1 MPVLD
6 QLSREKKERNRENT
20 LFASDLKSK
29 HRPTDRSKIAVVE
42 SGGICCWARPQ
53 HALISGPCRA
63 TGSGDTVQGLY
74 AAMAPLSVGPSWAS
88 LSESQR
94 QQASLQEG
102 VA

>member
-1 MPVLD
+1 MKIRSLPVILN
-6 QLSREKKERNRENT
+6 QSIGQPIAAKLPLSK
-20 LFASDLKSK
+20 
-29 HRPTDRSKIAVVE
+29 AVAFVAGLGL
-42 SGGICCWARPQ
+42 SMLSYPV
-53 HALISGPCRA
+53 HAAPK
-63 TGSGDTVQGLY
+63 GSGDTVQGLY

>member
-1 MPVLD
+1 MPRHG
-6 QLSREKKERNRENT
+6 QR
-20 LFASDLKSK
+20 
-29 HRPTDRSKIAVVE
+29 
-42 SGGICCWARPQ
+42 
-53 HALISGPCRA
+53 
-63 TGSGDTVQGLY
+63 DTVQGLY